1 MRVSPTFSAYFAR
14 HYMFWLGS
22 VFLVLLGIVALFDFV
37 ELLRRAS
44 GKEDAD
50 LAIVL
55 QMSALK
61 LPQLVQEMLPFSVLF
76 GAMFS
81 FWRLA
86 RNRELV
92 IARAAG
98 VSAWQF
104 LVPALCIS
112 FLVGMLQIGLFNP
125 VASIMLS
132 HFERLESRY
141 LSNSTSMLAFSKNG
155 LWLRQANEDG
165 QTAIYATRISQ
176 SDVTLQQVIF
186 FLFEGRDTF
195 IGRIDAESAKLE
207 NGYWDIRNAWISDPN
222 KAARFSETYRQST
235 DLTLDKIQDSFAS
248 PETMSF
254 WDLPAFIETLEIAGF
269 SGHRHRL
276 YWHTLLSIP
285 ILLCAVV
292 LIAATFSMRISKNWN
307 TGIMIMSGIG
317 AGFFLYFLTDVVYA
331 LGLSANIPVVL
342 AAWSPAGV
350 SLALGAASL
359 LHLEDG

>member
-1 MRVSPTFSAYFAR
+1 MRVSPTISVYFAR
-14 HYMFWLGS
+14 HFAFWLCC
-22 VFLVLLGIVALFDFV
+22 VFFVLLGIVALFDFV

-44 GKEDAD
+44 GKEDTN

-55 QMSALK
+55 EMSAFK

-86 RNRELV
+86 RGQELV
-92 IARAAG
+92 VARAAG

-104 LVPALCIS
+104 LVPALCIAL
-112 FLVGMLQIGLFNP
+112 FVGMLQVGLFNP
-125 VASIMLS
+125 VASVMLS

-141 LSNSTSMLAFSKNG
+141 LKHTTSMLAFSQNG
-155 LWLRQANEDG
+155 LWLRQADEGG
-165 QTAIYATRISQ
+165 QSAIYATRMSQ
-176 SDVTLQQVIF
+176 SDMTLQQVIF
-186 FLFEGRDTF
+186 FLFEGRDRF
-195 IGRIDAESAKLE
+195 VGRIDAESAKLE
-207 NGYWDIRNAWISDPN
+207 DGYWDISKAWISAPN
-222 KAARFSETYRQST
+222 KAARYAENFRQKT

-254 WDLPAFIETLEIAGF
+254 WDLPAFINTLETAGF

-276 YWHTLLSIP
+276 YWHSLLAIP

-307 TGIMIMSGIG
+307 TSVMIVCGIA

-331 LGLSANIPVVL
+331 LGLSANIPVFL
-342 AAWSPAGV
+342 AAWTPAGV
-350 SLALGAASL
+350 SLALGIASL

>member
-1 MRVSPTFSAYFAR
+1 MRLSPTFSVYFAR
-14 HYMFWLGS
+14 HYIFWLCS

-44 GKEDAD
+44 GKEDTD
-50 LAIVL
+50 LTIVL
-55 QMSALK
+55 QMSAFK

-112 FLVGMLQIGLFNP
+112 LLVGMLQIGLFNP
-125 VASIMLS
+125 VSSVMLS
-132 HFERLESRY
+132 HFEKLESRY
-141 LSNSTSMLAFSKNG
+141 LSNSTSVLAVSKNG
-155 LWLRQANEDG
+155 LWLRQADEGG
-165 QTAIYATRISQ
+165 QSAIYAMRISQ

-207 NGYWDIRNAWISDPN
+207 DGYWDIRNAWISAPN
-222 KAARFSETYRQST
+222 KAARFAETYRQRT
-235 DLTLDKIQDSFAS
+235 DLTLNKIQDSFAS

-254 WDLPAFIETLEIAGF
+254 WDLPAFIDTLEIAGF

-276 YWHTLLSIP
+276 YWHSLLSIP

-307 TGIMIMSGIG
+307 TGIMIVSGIG
-317 AGFFLYFLTDVVYA
+317 AGFFLYFLTDVIYA
-331 LGLSANIPVVL
+331 LGLSANIPVLL
-342 AAWSPAGV
+342 AAWTPAGV
-350 SLALGAASL
+350 SLALGVASL

>member
-1 MRVSPTFSAYFAR
+1 MHISPTISKYFAL
-14 HYMFWLGS
+14 HYMFWLCS
-22 VFLVLLGIVALFDFV
+22 VFFVLLGIVALFDFV

-44 GKEDAD
+44 GKEGTD

-55 QMSALK
+55 QMSAFK
-61 LPQLVQEMLPFSVLF
+61 LPLLMQHMLPFSVLF

-112 FLVGMLQIGLFNP
+112 FFVGALQIGLFNP
-125 VASIMLS
+125 VTSIMLS
-132 HFERLESRY
+132 KFERLESRY
-141 LSNSTSMLAFSKNG
+141 LKNSTSMLAISTNG
-155 LWLRQANEDG
+155 LWLRQADAGG
-165 QTAIYATRISQ
+165 QTAIYAMRMSQ

-207 NGYWDIRNAWISDPN
+207 DGYWIISNAWISAPN
-222 KAARFSETYRQST
+222 KAARFVETYRQRT

-254 WDLPAFIETLEIAGF
+254 WDLPAFINTLKTAGF
-269 SGHRHRL
+269 SAHRHRL
-276 YWHTLLSIP
+276 YWHSLLSFP

-292 LIAATFSMRISKNWN
+292 LIAAAFSIRISKNWN
-307 TGIMIMSGIG
+307 TGFMIMSGIG
-317 AGFFLYFLTDVVYA
+317 AGFLLYFLTDVIYA
-331 LGLSANIPVVL
+331 LGLSANIPVLL
-342 AAWSPAGV
+342 AAWTPAGV
-350 SLALGAASL
+350 SLALGITSL

>member
-1 MRVSPTFSAYFAR
+1 MRVSPTISLYFAR
-14 HYMFWLGS
+14 HFAFWLCC

-44 GKEDAD
+44 GKENTD

-86 RNRELV
+86 RGRELV
-92 IARAAG
+92 VARAAG

-104 LVPALCIS
+104 LVPALSIS
-112 FLVGMLQIGLFNP
+112 LVVGVLQVGLLNPLASLMLTK
-125 VASIMLS
+125 
-132 HFERLESRY
+132 FEQLESRY
-141 LSNSTSMLAFSKNG
+141 LKHTTSMLALSKNG
-155 LWLRQANEDG
+155 LWLRQADKRG
-165 QTAIYATRISQ
+165 QTAIYATRMSQ
-176 SDVTLQQVIF
+176 SDMTLQQVIL
-186 FLFEGRDTF
+186 FLFEGKDTF
-195 IGRIDAESAKLE
+195 VGRIDAESAKLE
-207 NGYWDIRNAWISDPN
+207 DGYWDISKAWISAPN
-222 KAARFSETYRQST
+222 KAARYVERFQQKT

-254 WDLPAFIETLEIAGF
+254 WDLPAFIKTLEAAGF

-276 YWHTLLSIP
+276 YWHSLLAIP

-292 LIAATFSMRISKNWN
+292 LIAATFCMRVSKNWN
-307 TGIMIMSGIG
+307 TSVMIVCGVAS
-317 AGFFLYFLTDVVYA
+317 GFFLYFLKDVVYA
-331 LGLSANIPVVL
+331 LGISDNIPVFL
-342 AAWSPAGV
+342 AAWTPAGV
-350 SLALGAASL
+350 SLALGVASL